1 MALVACWVLALV
13 AVAFSIPD
21 NSRKD
26 QKLSSQ
32 WKPGQ
37 SGNPTGRPKGS
48 GPFAALRENIGTHMP
63 EIINVLAAQAKGG
76 DVAAARLL
84 MERIYPAIKPVE
96 LAQPI
101 AIADGSLTDKGRAV
115 LAAVGA
121 GELAPSQGAAL
132 VAAIGALARVVEIDD
147 LAARIEALE
156 ASHAK
161 S

>member
-1 MALVACWVLALV
+1 M
-13 AVAFSIPD
+13 
-21 NSRKD
+21 
-26 QKLSSQ
+26 SSQ

-48 GPFAALRENIGTHMP
+48 GPFAALRESIGGHMP
-63 EIINVLAAQAKGG
+63 EIINVLATQAKGG

-84 MERIYPAIKPVE
+84 MERVYPAIKPVE

-101 AIADGSLTDKGRAV
+101 AIEGGSLTDKGRAV
-115 LAAVGA
+115 LEAVGA

-132 VAAIGALARVVEIDD
+132 VAAIGALARVVEVDEL
-147 LAARIEALE
+147 LARVAALE
-156 ASHAK
+156 ERNEK